1 VKDKYGKTI
10 NYMEAVF
17 ATNCCIGFDSK
28 PKTYVCHDKLFVRN
42 LVEGIVKSFLSGI
55 SSNLWYS
62 ITKKDDDD
70 VVEQKVYHFLK
81 PNQVLHSVLELFILF
96 SY

>member
-42 LVEGIVKSFLSGI
+42 LVEGIVKSFFL
-55 SSNLWYS
+55 
-62 ITKKDDDD
+62 
-70 VVEQKVYHFLK
+70 VYH
-81 PNQVLHSVLELFILF
+81 QIYGILLQKKMMMMW
-96 SY
+96 

>member
-1 VKDKYGKTI
+1 VKDKYGKAI
-10 NYMEAVF
+10 NYMETVF

-42 LVEGIVKSFLSGI
+42 LGRNCQIIFFGI

-62 ITKKDDDD
+62 ITKNDDDD
-70 VVEQKVYHFLK
+70 VVGLKVYHFLR
-81 PNQVLHSVLELFILF
+81 PNQVLHSVVELFILF